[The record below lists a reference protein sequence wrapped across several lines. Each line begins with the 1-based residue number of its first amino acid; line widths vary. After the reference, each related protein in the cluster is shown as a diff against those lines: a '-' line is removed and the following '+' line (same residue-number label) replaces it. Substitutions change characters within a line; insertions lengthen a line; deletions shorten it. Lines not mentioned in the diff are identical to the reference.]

1 MEEATKF
8 ETRTKTKFTAK
19 AENRSLLNYL
29 KMDRSSQNSARSIA
43 TLSEVAGLTLLLLHL
58 YTYCYILFDNWGM
71 SSQLT
76 DRILGAIARTGLFDG
91 AVRCKALSLV
101 FLLLAIVASP
111 HQKVVGDHWTRNFC
125 LLGLSIVLYFWSTSL
140 SMPGLPYL
148 LITGASVIAIIY
160 YSSKIIRH
168 LPLPWNRDDPF
179 AFLQDGF
186 PQENRKLATNASLHL
201 RTKYVYKGKEHKGWA
216 NLVNP
221 RRGILVIGTPGSGKS
236 RFVIE
241 PLMRQLMEQGR
252 AIFVFDYKYDALTR
266 LAFGLFQRNKSRF
279 PLGTSF
285 YCINFTDLSRS
296 HRCNV
301 LAPSSM
307 LWLSDAIGASR
318 TILLSLNKTW
328 VERQGDF
335 WVESAVNFIAALI
348 WYLREYKEGI
358 YCTLPHVIELSKQ
371 PYDKLFALLEEEP
384 SVSSLIDPFVKAYS
398 SESKEMLDGQLA
410 GAKMPLAR
418 LSSPDLYYVLTGN
431 DFSLDINDPKAPKI
445 FCLGGDPS
453 RAETLAPIL
462 SLYIDRLTRIC
473 NQPGR
478 HPCALICDEFAT
490 LRAHTMLSTIATARA
505 HDIIPILCIQ
515 DVSQLRTLYSRNEAD
530 EIVNISGNVLWGQ
543 TGGETARWASE
554 RFPKVQ
560 RERTS
565 VSTNSA
571 DTSFSKHLD
580 WEQVVTPATVATL
593 SSGEFLGVVADDP
606 QVRLKRKGFYAQLVR
621 EPADDVVGIS
631 VPVVRE
637 VDRACLEAAFT
648 QVRMEIGWLIA
659 EKISKLMEG

>member
-1 MEEATKF
+1 
-8 ETRTKTKFTAK
+8 
-19 AENRSLLNYL
+19 
-29 KMDRSSQNSARSIA
+29 
-43 TLSEVAGLTLLLLHL
+43 
-58 YTYCYILFDNWGM
+58 
-71 SSQLT
+71 
-76 DRILGAIARTGLFDG
+76 
-91 AVRCKALSLV
+91 
-101 FLLLAIVASP
+101 
-111 HQKVVGDHWTRNFC
+111 
-125 LLGLSIVLYFWSTSL
+125 
-140 SMPGLPYL
+140 MPGLPYL
-148 LITGASVIAIIY
+148 LITGASVISILY
-160 YSSKIIRH
+160 YASKIVRH

-179 AFLQDGF
+179 AFLYDGF
-186 PQENRKLATNASLHL
+186 PQEGLKLKTNTSLHL
-201 RTKYVYKGKEHKGWA
+201 QTNYTYNGQAYKGWV
-216 NLVNP
+216 NFVNP

-252 AIFVFDYKYDALTR
+252 AIFIFDYKYDALTK
-266 LAFGLFQRNKSRF
+266 LAFALYQRNKSCF
-279 PLGTSF
+279 PPGTAF
-285 YCINFTDLSRS
+285 YCINFSDLNRS

-301 LAPSSM
+301 LASSS
-307 LWLSDAIGASR
+307 LIWLSDAIGASR
-318 TILLSLNKTW
+318 TVLLSLNKTW

-348 WYLREYKEGI
+348 WYLREYQEGI

-384 SVSSLIDPFVKAYS
+384 SVSSLIDPFVKAYT
-398 SESKEMLDGQLA
+398 SESREMLDGQLA

-431 DFSLDINDPKAPKI
+431 DFSLDINDPAAPKI

-490 LRAHTMLSTIATARA
+490 VRAHTMLSTIATARA

-530 EIVNISGNVLWGQ
+530 EIVNVSGSVLWGQ

-554 RFPKVQ
+554 RFPRVQ

-565 VSTNSA
+565 VSTNST

-580 WEQVVTPATVATL
+580 WEQAITPATVATL

-606 QVRLKRKGFYAQLVR
+606 KVRLKHKGFHAQLVR
-621 EPADDVVGIS
+621 EPGDDVAGIS

-637 VDRACLEAAFT
+637 VDRACLEEAF
-648 QVRMEIGWLIA
+648 QRVRLDIELLIS
-659 EKISKLMEG
+659 EKISKVMDHKL